1 MFDGTIDLPTSL
13 EEFAMIGVC
22 ALLAAVALGQ
32 PPAPPGPATLGLG
45 DIIQGI
51 AKNQELWRA
60 QKGWVIRYTHSR
72 ERIDPPPGSLV
83 LYGDNQVVNARKGP
97 WAFLSEDQSM
107 SGASGHA
114 EGRRTWGLWKEN
126 QYTERNRL
134 DLTIRDGDPGSSNLF
149 YNVWLYPMSLCRDS
163 LSDTFS
169 IPEEAYREPEGLW
182 MELPRCLKTYR
193 AHYRVRKDME
203 DVDGFPCLVVEWARK
218 DVMWVDP
225 Q

>member
-134 DLTIRDGDPGSSNLF
+134 DLTIRYRPIDFEQAILLLVARERETVFFVEANRPHRRF
-149 YNVWLYPMSLCRDS
+149 RIRDKHS
-163 LSDTFS
+163 FGFARTQL
-169 IPEEAYREPEGLW
+169 ARES
-182 MELPRCLKTYR
+182 
-193 AHYRVRKDME
+193 
-203 DVDGFPCLVVEWARK
+203 
-218 DVMWVDP
+218 
-225 Q
+225 